1 MKFIKQT
8 VAAAALV
15 AASSASVAGPVLEF
29 GEEGFLEINYSMQLW
44 SQYRDFTSANHDG
57 GGNDIFLR
65 RNRIT
70 LMGQQSDIVGF
81 YAQLE
86 AGGDSRAGNDDKAVS
101 YRDAYIT
108 LDFNDATRFIL
119 GRFKNTFTRENL
131 EACLEPLTLDRA
143 DASYS
148 PFGGTRDTGA
158 VMWGNLGDTAAFQY
172 RFMVAD
178 GREGDDV
185 AKKMPR
191 VTTRF
196 HWSALDPEYDYGYR
210 GTYLGTRRIF
220 TLGASYDYQADVAYA
235 DYANLSDTKDY
246 KAWTVDGFFEYPFK
260 SGTYTVS
267 AAYFNYGVG
276 NAINKTPDSSLPLNT
291 ELEGFYVKAGY
302 LFPQPVGV
310 GRLQLFARHDGND
323 YNLTSGALNG
333 ALDRK
338 INSVGA
344 NYYIN
349 GQRLKLTAEY
359 QNVDFANPDASNPAL
374 QDYNQFTLG
383 FQFIL

>member
-1 MKFIKQT
+1 MKLIPYL
-8 VAAAALV
+8 AGAGLL
-15 AASSASVAGPVLEF
+15 AASSLSVAGPTLEF
-29 GEEGFLEINYSMQLW
+29 GEEGFVELSYSLQIW
-44 SQYRDFTSANHDG
+44 SQYRDFTSADHDG

-70 LMGQQSDIVGF
+70 LMGQQSDLVGF

-86 AGGDSRAGNDDKAVS
+86 AGGDSRAGNDDKKVY

-108 LDFNDATRFIL
+108 LDYSDSTRFIV

-148 PFGGTRDTGA
+148 PFGGSRDTGA

-178 GREGDDV
+178 GREGDNV
-185 AKKMPR
+185 AAKSPR
-191 VTTRF
+191 FTTRF

-210 GTYLGTRRIF
+210 GTYLGTRRILTF
-220 TLGASYDYQADVAYA
+220 GASYDYQADVAYA
-235 DYANLSDTKDY
+235 DFDTLSDKKDY
-246 KAWTVDGFFEYPFK
+246 KAWTVDGFFEYPMR
-260 SGTYTVS
+260 SGTYTLS
-267 AAYFNYGVG
+267 GAYYNYGLG
-276 NAINKTPDSSLPLNT
+276 NAINNPNHDDTLPLNT
-291 ELEGFYVKAGY
+291 ELEGFYVKGGY
-302 LFPQPVGV
+302 LFPQPVGA

-323 YNLTSGALNG
+323 YNLTDGS
-333 ALDRK
+333 LDRRLT
-338 INSVGA
+338 SVGA
-344 NYYIN
+344 NYYLD

-359 QNVDFANPDASNPAL
+359 QKVDFANEDASNPAL